1 MKQNL
6 FPVVKDTDLTPSSK
20 MEFTPSIDR
29 SKPPQWW
36 EKQNL
41 FPSID
46 RDRTYPLAMK
56 ATELPPNELSESE
69 NLPPVVTQTSVSPDF
84 L

>member
-29 SKPPQWW
+29 SKPP
-36 EKQNL
+36 
-41 FPSID
+41 
-46 RDRTYPLAMK
+46 
-56 ATELPPNELSESE
+56 
-69 NLPPVVTQTSVSPDF
+69 PVVTETELIPQYW
-84 L
+84 